1 MIIMEL
7 AKVTSKGQITIPVDI
22 RKKYGLREGS
32 KVLFMEDGNRV
43 YIINST
49 MVAVKEAQKAFE
61 GVAEEAGL
69 RSEDDVVNMMKEF
82 RRGRMKNE
90 SDA

>member
-49 MVAVKEAQKAFE
+49 MVAFKEAQKAFE

-69 RSEDDVVNMMKEF
+69 RSEDDVVNMIKEF